1 MQQIFQPITQGQVL
15 DLGQVALRVA
25 GKKLA
30 AENNLLE
37 GQLPKHSS
45 HLVSILE
52 FDQILKLASVVQ
64 LKTPLIQPR
73 LS

>member
-37 GQLPKHSS
+37 SQLPKHSS
-45 HLVSILE
+45 YLAFVLVVDQIVRLVS
-52 FDQILKLASVVQ
+52 SVQ
-64 LKTPLIQPR
+64 SEKPLSQPR